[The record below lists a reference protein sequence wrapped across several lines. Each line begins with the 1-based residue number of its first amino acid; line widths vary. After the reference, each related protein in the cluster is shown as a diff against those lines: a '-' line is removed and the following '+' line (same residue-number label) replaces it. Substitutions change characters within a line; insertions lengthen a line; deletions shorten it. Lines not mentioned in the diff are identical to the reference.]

1 MSNWR
6 HVPSKGK
13 KVNPFGGK
21 STMYLVKNSQIISS
35 LYGKEGG
42 EEGIIK
48 FEASIEFCFNL
59 GMFFFQFSEKLLN

>member
-59 GMFFFQFSEKLLN
+59 GVGFFSI